1 MRIGGTKPDPTNL
14 ADIVSSMDGESE
26 AEVAGFVDETIT
38 GTVGLPPAAPEA
50 VVITSPLKQKTEKA
64 RKRKGVPDTAQPLG
78 PALTNPAESNNP
90 PPEVPP
96 GEPTPA
102 PDDQAEFEQENAA
115 AITEVVDELKKKPTI
130 EHNIPIPEH
139 GNVGAV
145 RYPFR
150 EMKKGDSFFVRQET
164 GESRKKLS
172 ARVRSAS
179 AQFRRRSTGETVT
192 FTTRM
197 EKNGIRVWRL
207 T

>member
-26 AEVAGFVDETIT
+26 AEAAGFGDDVIT
-38 GTVGLPPAAPEA
+38 GAVGLPPEITSVGAA
-50 VVITSPLKQKTEKA
+50 VITSPLKQKTEKA
-64 RKRKGVPDTAQPLG
+64 RKKKEAP
-78 PALTNPAESNNP
+78 PAVEPTPEV

-96 GEPTPA
+96 PIP
-102 PDDQAEFEQENAA
+102 PDDQMEFEQEDAA
-115 AITEVVDELKKKPTI
+115 QVAQGKTKPVI
-130 EHNIPIPEH
+130 EHNIPIPAH

-150 EMKKGDSFFVRQET
+150 EMKQGDSFFVRQET

-179 AQFRRRSTGETVT
+179 AQFRRRSTGELVT